1 MNGLSSSNESW
12 RPSVFWVLGSC
23 LLLCACP
30 ANEHVARV
38 SDAHVVVAGKE
49 GGGIAFQPKPLE
61 GKPLAEAFAASAR
74 CTPSAELLNLLGPVC
89 SHESENPPPA
99 VATAAPVD
107 DLEPG
112 KPKRSREVR
121 WYCGGQLDVRVVF
134 EACDSDADGKT
145 DGIVPVEVA
154 VAIHPKT

>member
-1 MNGLSSSNESW
+1 
-12 RPSVFWVLGSC
+12 
-23 LLLCACP
+23 
-30 ANEHVARV
+30 
-38 SDAHVVVAGKE
+38 VVAGKA
-49 GGGIAFQPKPLE
+49 GGGIALRPTPVA
-61 GKPLAEAFAASAR
+61 GKPLADALTAGAR
-74 CTPSAELLNLLGPVC
+74 CTPAAELLNLLGPAC

-99 VATAAPVD
+99 VATTAPVD

-112 KPKRSREVR
+112 KPARSREVR